1 MLRIQLQGI
10 PGWAAHVSQH
20 TGLVESSPRNCIHR
34 YTLMLQ
40 ADEAEREAR
49 LILGLYEDLA
59 RNFAGIPVVAGRK
72 SRIESFA
79 GANVTYTI
87 EGMMGDR
94 RALQVGT

>member
-1 MLRIQLQGI
+1 MHMRLT
-10 PGWAAHVSQH
+10 AAA
-20 TGLVESSPRNCIHR
+20 
-34 YTLMLQ
+34 LQ
-40 ADEAEREAR
+40 AEEAEQEAR

-59 RNFAGIPVVAGRK
+59 RNFAGIPVIAGRK

-94 RALQVGT
+94 RALQVRHAQDVYICLAFCRSWGFTRT